1 MTSNAQGPIIT
12 APGSFQSELGC
23 PGDWAPDCMRSWLQD
38 PDGDGTYTFSTDQIP
53 AGNYEFK
60 VAVGLGWAES
70 YPANN
75 VAFSV
80 PSDGV
85 LTTITYKA
93 STHEVTVKT
102 SKAGAAPDLT
112 KAKAFVVGPDL
123 VAWPASALPAGTDP
137 ATLRWRL
144 HWSADG
150 GLARRRRGRHRWLRR
165 DADPRPRRPAGL
177 ARGSSTRSSRAPS
190 PCASTRRRRSS
201 CPRSSRARSPS
212 RCTTRPASC
221 STPRAPRPPSPSTA
235 CMPPRPRRAPTASA
249 SPVARSASACGR
261 RPPSR

>member
-1 MTSNAQGPIIT
+1 MTSSAQGPIIT

-60 VAVGLGWAES
+60 VAVGLSWAES

-85 LTTITYKA
+85 VTTITYKA

-102 SKAGAAPDLT
+102 SKAGASPDLT
-112 KAKAFVVGPDL
+112 KAKAFVVGPGPRGVAGLGPARGHRPGDAALAAAL
-123 VAWPASALPAGTDP
+123 V
-137 ATLRWRL
+137 
-144 HWSADG
+144 G
-150 GLARRRRGRHRWLRR
+150 GRRPRRRRRGRHRRLGGH
-165 DADPRPRRPAGL
+165 ADPRPRRPAGL
-177 ARGSSTRSSRAPS
+177 ARRPSTPSSRARS
-190 PCASTRRRRSS
+190 RCGSTRRRRSS
-201 CPRSSRARSPS
+201 
-212 RCTTRPASC
+212 
-221 STPRAPRPPSPSTA
+221 
-235 CMPPRPRRAPTASA
+235 
-249 SPVARSASACGR
+249 
-261 RPPSR
+261 